1 MTYINIQE
9 VLPLYSVFI
18 LILILSGGY
27 IIQLI
32 PCKLQKILDT
42 NVFIKHLFAFL
53 TLIFLVT
60 IVDPNNTSKKLTTII
75 YTSFLLYIFFIVII
89 KTHYKFFISIIIVLG
104 IKYLLLLYKN
114 QIQDENKNNKE
125 SNITELNNKFE
136 NIVLIQDI
144 LFGLVILLLVIGFLV
159 YYGEKKYEYKNKFNF
174 ITFLFGKP
182 NCAHTPQKI
191 SIYESLKYVF

>member
-9 VLPLYSVFI
+9 FLPLYSVFI

-60 IVDPNNTSKKLTTII
+60 IVDPNNTSKKLSTII

-89 KTHYKFFISIIIVLG
+89 KTHYKFFISIIFVLG

-114 QIQDENKNNKE
+114 QIQDENKNNE
-125 SNITELNNKFE
+125 IELNNKLQ

-144 LFGLVILLLVIGFLV
+144 LFGVVIFLLLIGFLV
-159 YYGEKKYEYKNKFNF
+159 YYGEKKHEYKNKFNF

-182 NCAHTPQKI
+182 NCAYTPQKI

>member
-60 IVDPNNTSKKLTTII
+60 IVDPNNTSKKLSTII

-114 QIQDENKNNKE
+114 QIQDENKNNE
-125 SNITELNNKFE
+125 IELNNKLQ

-144 LFGLVILLLVIGFLV
+144 LFGVVIFLLLIGFLV

-182 NCAHTPQKI
+182 NCAYTPQKI

>member
-42 NVFIKHLFAFL
+42 NIFIKHLFAFL

-60 IVDPNNTSKKLTTII
+60 IVDPNNTSKKLSTII

-89 KTHYKFFISIIIVLG
+89 KTHYKFFISIIFVLG

-114 QIQDENKNNKE
+114 QIQDENKNNE
-125 SNITELNNKFE
+125 IELNNKLQ

-144 LFGLVILLLVIGFLV
+144 LFGVVIFLLLIGFLV

-182 NCAHTPQKI
+182 NCAYTPQKI